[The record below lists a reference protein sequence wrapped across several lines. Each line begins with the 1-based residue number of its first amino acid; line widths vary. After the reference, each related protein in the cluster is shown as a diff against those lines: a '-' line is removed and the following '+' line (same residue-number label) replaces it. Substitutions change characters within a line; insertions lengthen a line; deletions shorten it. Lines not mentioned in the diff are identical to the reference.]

1 MGALFLAS
9 KIEECVHP
17 VRDVVNVFHYAICR
31 YRGKP
36 YSIMDYYCEEY
47 MMLRNEVVI
56 AERYILK
63 ELGFNI
69 HVAHPHKLIISY
81 LKLLQLVE
89 HRQLVQRAWNYLND
103 GLRTVIFLIYP
114 HHVIATSVI
123 WLACRDLGV
132 SLPEESDEEGDQPKD
147 HVRREPGKFH
157 AWYQIFDTSLDD
169 IEDVA
174 RHILHL
180 YQHPLPRDLPLT
192 VSELN
197 TPS

>member
-1 MGALFLAS
+1 MGSLFLAS

-17 VRDVVNVFHYAICR
+17 IRDVVNVFHYALCK
-31 YRGKP
+31 YRNKP
-36 YSIMDYYCEEY
+36 YIVMDYYCEEY

-81 LKLLQLVE
+81 LKLLQLVDQ
-89 HRQLVQRAWNYLND
+89 RDLVQKAWNYLND

-123 WLACRDLGV
+123 WLACRDLGICL
-132 SLPEESDEEGDQPKD
+132 SEEKEEDQQIHD
-147 HVRREPGKFH
+147 DDDTSFH
-157 AWYQIFDTSLDD
+157 AWYHLFDTSLSD
-169 IEDVA
+169 IEEVS

-180 YQHPLPRDLPLT
+180 YQHPLPNDLPLT
-192 VSELN
+192 VLELN
-197 TPS
+197 KT